1 MTHERSEKNRYSRN
15 RCDIR
20 SPPRDDNSPRTNV
33 YARRGGRVHKS
44 EPEGVEEEEEG
55 EKRAGGGEE
64 GWHVDR
70 ALCHVRVRVWD
81 RSVRYAAI
89 CIHIGSL

>member
-1 MTHERSEKNRYSRN
+1 MLS
-15 RCDIR
+15 
-20 SPPRDDNSPRTNV
+20 PRDHNSPRT
-33 YARRGGRVHKS
+33 YIRGGGGPQ
-44 EPEGVEEEEEG
+44 EWPEGEEEG
-55 EKRAGGGEE
+55 EKRGGEE
-64 GWHVDR
+64 GHVDRR